1 VRRVSPLFAI
11 IFLVVPLFAASN
23 PVPFVNQPLVPSS
36 VQPGAAAFA
45 IKVNGTGFVPGAV
58 VRWNGIPLST
68 KFINR
73 SQLKAAVP
81 AARVANVGTATVTV
95 SNPAP
100 GGGVSN
106 GVFFSVTAPSTS
118 LTFNTASVTV
128 GTSVSSIAVGDFNND
143 GRMDLAVVNEG
154 AQYACSNGTN
164 ADEYVSILLGK
175 GNGMFKPG
183 GAVELGCIAM
193 ELDEVTATVA
203 DFNKDG
209 RQDLLVSFQGFVD
222 LSFGTWSAVYLGNG
236 DGTFSAQPSSVLPTD
251 GDETGTAIVGD
262 FNRDGN
268 MDFAVESSDFGTNL
282 IVYLGNGDG
291 TFTGPEETGN
301 WMQGSPAWLVTGDFN
316 NDGILDI
323 AAPFDPIVILL
334 GNGDGTFTQP
344 TSQPTTTM
352 VDPRSSVAGDFN
364 GDGIPD
370 LAFADSGST
379 ALTVL
384 LGNGDGSFTQKN
396 GQPDAGQTTTFIT
409 TADFNGD
416 GKLDLALVDS
426 ANGILIYLGNGDG
439 TFQTALEIAEANGPL
454 QLGVAD
460 FTGNGRL
467 DLAAPNSGASTVSL
481 LLQSPAAIFS
491 ITDVKFGQQNV
502 GTTSNP
508 RRVFMANTGSAPMQ
522 LAGIVASGD
531 FAETNNCKA
540 AVPMG
545 QSCEIDVVF
554 KPAATGL
561 RSGAITIA
569 DNAAGSPQVIQ
580 LSGTGEAGL
589 SFIH

>member
-1 VRRVSPLFAI
+1 MRRLSPWLVI
-11 IFLVVPLFAASN
+11 IFLVTPLFAMSN

-36 VQPGAAAFA
+36 SAPGAAAFA
-45 IKVNGTGFVPGAV
+45 IQVSGTGFVPGAV
-58 VRWNGIPLST
+58 VKWNGIPLST
-68 KFINR
+68 KFVNR

-81 AARVANVGTATVTV
+81 AARVAKSGTATVTV

-118 LTFNTASVTV
+118 LTFSTASVTV
-128 GTSVSSIAVGDFNND
+128 GTSVSALAVADFNND

-154 AQYACSNGTN
+154 AQYTCSNG
-164 ADEYVSILLGK
+164 ASASEYISILLGK
-175 GNGMFKPG
+175 GNGTFKPG
-183 GAVELGCIAM
+183 GAVQLGCIAM
-193 ELDEVTATVA
+193 EMNEVTVAVA

-209 RQDLLVSFQGFVD
+209 RQDLLVSFQGFAD
-222 LSFGTWSAVYLGNG
+222 LNFGTWSAVYLGNG
-236 DGTFSAQPSSVLPTD
+236 DGTFSSQPSSVVPTD
-251 GDETGTAIVGD
+251 GDESGTAVVGD

-268 MDFAVESSDFGTNL
+268 MDFAIETSDFGTGLN
-282 IVYLGNGDG
+282 VFLGNGDG
-291 TFTGPEETGN
+291 TFTGPQTTGD
-301 WMQGSPAWLVTGDFN
+301 WMAGGPGWLVAADFN

-344 TSQPTTTM
+344 VSQPTTTM
-352 VDPRSSVAGDFN
+352 VDPRSSVVGDFN

-384 LGNGDGSFTQKN
+384 LGNGDGTFTQKN
-396 GQPDAGQTTTFIT
+396 GQPDAGQTTTFIA

-439 TFQTALEIAEANGPL
+439 TFQTALETAEPNGPL
-454 QLGVAD
+454 QLAVAD

-467 DLAAPNSGASTVSL
+467 DLAVPNSGASTVSL

-522 LAGIVASGD
+522 LGSITASGD
-531 FAETNNCKA
+531 FAETNTCKA
-540 AVPMG
+540 VVPIG

-554 KPAATGL
+554 KPTATGL
-561 RSGAITIA
+561 RSGALTITN
-569 DNAAGSPQVIQ
+569 NAAGSPQTIQ

-589 SFIH
+589 SFIK